1 MQPTSAADVAALQR
15 LTPADTA
22 RVIACDSATRG
33 VQERLVIGDGGLLA
47 PTDDF
52 ILRRSDLAAGEEIDE
67 AASERQEVL
76 FVHLGAIAVEGED
89 GEVMLGEG
97 DTLSLPAGTPRRY
110 RAAKPTTLFRVNAR

>member
-1 MQPTSAADVAALQR
+1 M
-15 LTPADTA
+15 
-22 RVIACDSATRG
+22 
-33 VQERLVIGDGGLLA
+33 IGDGGLLA